1 VTASTPAAPA
11 PTPRDGQGDRLPA
24 VELPRTWRPRRA
36 RIVTVIVAAALLVV
50 CVIGWIAFPPS
61 IRAEFTPLQAANL
74 VVVLGFIDASL
85 VAYSQCRVTVRAEGL
100 VLRNVWRLRR
110 IPWVDIR
117 GLRYRKD
124 DPWPMLLLA
133 GEKKVGIMGIQTA
146 DGPRC
151 RPAAEQLAAA
161 MRPHLPPPDPREG

>member
-1 VTASTPAAPA
+1 MSSPGGSALLGGH
-11 PTPRDGQGDRLPA
+11 PRT
-24 VELPRTWRPRRA
+24 RTWRPRRA
-36 RIVTVIVAAALLVV
+36 RIITIIVATVLLVA
-50 CVIGWIAFPPS
+50 CVIGWFAFPPS

-74 VVVLGFIDASL
+74 VLVLGFIDASL
-85 VAYSQCRVTVRAEGL
+85 VAYSQCRVTVRDDGL
-100 VLRNVWRLRR
+100 VLRNVWRVRH
-110 IPWVDIR
+110 IPWRDIR
-117 GLRYRKD
+117 GLRYRTD

-161 MRPHLPPPDPREG
+161 IRAHLPGDGPLV